1 MAPRRHIRGLVLLLS
16 AFGCLLM
23 AAPPVD
29 AMSVRALSL
38 EDLTRRADRIFLGQ
52 CLAVRETRNEAG
64 QPVAEFRFKVVEAI
78 KGVSGDEVTI
88 RQLGGRNGLVP
99 SYAVGQE
106 VLLFLHPESL
116 AGLTSP
122 VGLGQGR
129 FTVVRQG
136 PKRDKAMAIGDGVR
150 AGRRALRRALVASG
164 RSTSASGVTAAEI
177 QPDHE
182 LSIELAPL
190 IGEVRR
196 QVAEGAR

>member
-1 MAPRRHIRGLVLLLS
+1 V
-16 AFGCLLM
+16 
-23 AAPPVD
+23 
-29 AMSVRALSL
+29 
-38 EDLTRRADRIFLGQ
+38 GQ
-52 CLAVRETRNEAG
+52 CLAVHETQNEAG
-64 QPVAEFRFKVVEAI
+64 QTVTEFHFKVVEAI
-78 KGVSGDEVTI
+78 KGVSEDQVTV
-88 RQLGGRNGLVP
+88 RQLGGRNGLLP

-122 VGLGQGR
+122 VGFGQGT

-136 PKRDKAMAIGDGVR
+136 PNREKALAIGDGVR
-150 AGRRALRRALVASG
+150 AGRRALKRALVASG

-182 LSIELAPL
+182 LGIELAPL

-196 QVAEGAR
+196 RVAEGAR